1 MLINEDFLDNLDDR
15 DIVTDEVSVE
25 TVPQKIAP
33 DDFGLIFQVN
43 CQRNKLVYCDQQL
56 KHLFK
61 TFAPITAYS
70 RFVYIADPYNAKKKE
85 TYQIEDALNTS
96 EDYIHIHIGIETNFR
111 TLNQLLTFI
120 SIIDDIFSGQCYAGF
135 EIIINT
141 SKYGRRLWISNTYY
155 LNCYRRTG
163 AIDVCLDQRKSAHE
177 ELMTHLS
184 QFISLLI
191 SERLQLREFDKLVDF
206 MKLTL
211 KKRVM
216 DKVCEE
222 AFNASRTYN
231 YTSFPREFKK
241 DMAAATVD
249 LPSLVGNKTLEMVYC
264 QDGDVKDVKKKTSG
278 SEEFRAMAEQLG
290 TVSCKDF
297 QLRANQWSETIYLVI
312 WAGTFLFDRN
322 ERATGWTFSKMPLS
336 AALAFH
342 FEPVRSGN
350 NERPDYEAVTDCLR
364 NIMGIDITENE
375 IKDIIYDNAKRYS
388 R

>member
-1 MLINEDFLDNLDDR
+1 M
-15 DIVTDEVSVE
+15 
-25 TVPQKIAP
+25 
-33 DDFGLIFQVN
+33 
-43 CQRNKLVYCDQQL
+43 

-120 SIIDDIFSGQCYAGF
+120 SIIDDIFSGQCFAGF

-191 SERLQLREFDKLVDF
+191 PERLQLREFDKLVDF

-216 DKVCEE
+216 DKVCEK

-264 QDGDVKDVKKKTSG
+264 QDGNVKDVEKKTSS
-278 SEEFRAMAEQLG
+278 SEEFCAMAEQLG

-322 ERATGWTFSKMPLS
+322 ERATRWTFSKMPLS

-342 FEPVRSGN
+342 FEPVRSSN

-364 NIMGIDITENE
+364 NIMDIDITENE
-375 IKDIIYDNAKRYS
+375 IKDIIHDNAKRYS